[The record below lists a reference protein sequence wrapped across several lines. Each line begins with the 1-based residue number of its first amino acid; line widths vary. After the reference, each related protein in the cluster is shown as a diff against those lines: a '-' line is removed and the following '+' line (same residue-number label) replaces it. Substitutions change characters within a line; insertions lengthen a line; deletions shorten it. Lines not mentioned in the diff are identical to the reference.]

1 MVEITT
7 EISIRPAIAE
17 DAAEI
22 ARVHVES
29 WRSTYAGIL
38 PEEILLNLSSNQH
51 EARWWRPVLGR
62 LRRNHLVYVAE
73 TGEGEVV
80 GFASAGPPRHPSLPY
95 RAEVYTIYL
104 RDEFHGVGAGRQ
116 LFASTVAAVG
126 EARGPSVIVWCL
138 SANPLWYF
146 YKALGGSLVAR
157 RSSKVGT
164 ANVEEGGY
172 AWNDT
177 AELFVWG
184 SS

>member
-7 EISIRPAIAE
+7 EISIRPAVAE

-22 ARVHVES
+22 ARVHVKS
-29 WRSTYAGIL
+29 WQSTYADIL
-38 PEEILLNLSSNQH
+38 PEEILLNLNSNQH
-51 EARWWRPVLGR
+51 EARWWRSVLGR
-62 LRRNHLVYVAE
+62 FRRNHFVYVAE
-73 TGEGEVV
+73 TGEGEVA
-80 GFASAGPPRHPSLPY
+80 GFSSAGPSRHPSLPY

-126 EARGPSVIVWCL
+126 EVRGPSVIVWCL
-138 SANPLWYF
+138 VGNSSRYF
-146 YKALGGSLVAR
+146 YEAMGGSLVAR
-157 RSSKVGT
+157 RPSKVGT
-164 ANVEEGGY
+164 ANFEEVGY

-177 AELFVWG
+177 AELAVWG